1 MSWKHINNEQ
11 VASILTNKSP
21 IKAVRYFLFDV
32 RHNYF
37 LVHQKFIPT
46 VIHSI
51 TAFMNN
57 TLVYSDTMFCM
68 H

>member
-32 RHNYF
+32 RHNCF